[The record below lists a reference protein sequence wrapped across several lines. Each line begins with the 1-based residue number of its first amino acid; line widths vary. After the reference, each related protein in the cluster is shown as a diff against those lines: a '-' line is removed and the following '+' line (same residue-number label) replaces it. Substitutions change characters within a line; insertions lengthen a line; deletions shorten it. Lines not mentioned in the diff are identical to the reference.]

1 MNEYLK
7 IAWRNIWR
15 NKRRTLIT
23 TASIFF
29 AMFLAL
35 VMRSF
40 QLGSYGHMIRSMVE
54 SYTGYIQIQSKDYWD
69 DKTIDNSFAFNEEI
83 LKSIEENQN
92 VSLVVPR
99 LESFALA
106 SSGEQTKGVLV
117 LGIDPEKEK
126 MMSKLED
133 RLIKYRL
140 TPEALK
146 SILKEDLPE
155 KLKEKL
161 QTLENN
167 SYSNSGKLEMDLNF
181 GNGDVEKY
189 LPEILKHSLF
199 ENKYFLENDDGV
211 LVADRLAKFLN
222 LSINDTI
229 ILLGQGYHGYSAAGK
244 YPIRG
249 LVKIPNPELDN
260 MLVYMN
266 LPRCQELYSVDNR
279 LTSLSIDLKNNKD
292 KDVKKT
298 KKSLISELDPEIY
311 AVKDW
316 KELNP
321 ELVQQIE
328 SDNGGGL
335 IMIGILYMIVAF
347 GIFGTVLMM
356 TAERRREFGV
366 MIAVGMQ
373 KYKLGIIV
381 TYEMIMVGLL
391 AIVFGILASIPIIQW
406 YYHNPIQLTGDL
418 AKTMESYGMEAVMP
432 MAWQADIFLIQT
444 LIVLVLVAVAI
455 FYPIYSITRIKVIK
469 ALRD

>member
-1 MNEYLK
+1 MKEYIK

-40 QLGSYGHMIRSMVE
+40 QIGSYGHMIKSMVE

-69 DKTIDNSFAFNEEI
+69 DKTIDNSIEFSEQM

-126 MMSKLED
+126 KMSKLED

-140 TPEALK
+140 TTKALK
-146 SILKEDLPE
+146 LIFEEEIPE
-155 KLKEKL
+155 KLIEKL
-161 QTLENN
+161 KTLENN
-167 SYSNSGKLEMDLNF
+167 SYSNTEKLELDMDF
-181 GNGDVEKY
+181 ENGDTEKY
-189 LPEILKHSLF
+189 LSKILKHSGF
-199 ENKYFLENDDGV
+199 ENNYFHENDDGV

-266 LPRCQELYSVDNR
+266 LPYCQELYSVDNR

-292 KDVKKT
+292 KGVKKT
-298 KKSLISELDPEIY
+298 KKQIISVLDQEIY

-335 IMIGILYMIVAF
+335 IMIAILYMIVAF

-356 TAERRREFGV
+356 TVERKREFGV

-381 TYEMIMVGLL
+381 TFEMILLGLL
-391 AIVFGILASIPIIQW
+391 AIVSGIIASIPIIQY
-406 YYHNPIQLTGDL
+406 YYHYPIQLTGEM
-418 AKTMESYGMEAVMP
+418 AKTIESYGMEPVMP
-432 MAWQADIFLIQT
+432 MAWQADIFLTQT

>member
-40 QLGSYGHMIRSMVE
+40 QIGSYGHMIRSMVE

-69 DKTIDNSFAFNEEI
+69 DKTIDNSFEFNEQI
-83 LKSIEENQN
+83 LKSVEENQN

-117 LGIDPEKEK
+117 LGVDPEKEK
-126 MMSKLED
+126 MMTKLED

-146 SILKEDLPE
+146 LILKEELPE

-161 QTLENN
+161 KTLENN
-167 SYSNSGKLEMDLNF
+167 SYSNTGKLELDMEF
-181 GNGDVEKY
+181 ENGDTEKY
-189 LPEILKHSLF
+189 LPKILKHSRF
-199 ENKYFLENDDGV
+199 ENKYFHENDNGV

-266 LPRCQELYSVDNR
+266 LPYCQELYSVDNR

-292 KDVKKT
+292 KSVKKT
-298 KKSLISELDPEIY
+298 KKSLILELDQEIY
-311 AVKDW
+311 AIKDW

-356 TAERRREFGV
+356 TTERRREFGV
-366 MIAVGMQ
+366 MVAVGMQ

-381 TYEMIMVGLL
+381 TCEMIMIGLL
-391 AIVFGILASIPIIQW
+391 AIVSGIIASIPIIQY
-406 YYHNPIQLTGDL
+406 YYHNPVQLTGDM
-418 AKTMESYGMEAVMP
+418 AKTIENYGMEPVMP
-432 MAWQADIFLIQT
+432 MAWQADFFLTQT
-444 LIVLVLVAVAI
+444 LIVILLVGVAI
-455 FYPIYSITRIKVIK
+455 FYPIYTITRIKVIK

>member
-1 MNEYLK
+1 MKEYIK

-40 QLGSYGHMIRSMVE
+40 QIGSYGYMIRSMVE
-54 SYTGYIQIQSKDYWD
+54 SYTGYLQIQSKNYWD
-69 DKTIDNSFAFNEEI
+69 DKTIDNSFEYNEQI

-117 LGIDPEKEK
+117 LGIDPDKEK

-140 TPEALK
+140 TPEALNL
-146 SILKEDLPE
+146 ILKEELPE
-155 KLKEKL
+155 ELKEKL
-161 QTLENN
+161 KTLENN
-167 SYSNSGKLEMDLNF
+167 SYSNTAKLELDIDF
-181 GNGDVEKY
+181 ENGDTEKY
-189 LPEILKHSLF
+189 LPKILKHSGF
-199 ENKYFLENDDGV
+199 ENKYFHENDNGV

-222 LSINDTI
+222 LNINDTI
-229 ILLGQGYHGYSAAGK
+229 ILIGQGYHGYSAAGK

-260 MLVYMN
+260 MLIYMN
-266 LPRCQELYSVDNR
+266 LPYCQELYSVDNR

-292 KDVKKT
+292 KGVKKT
-298 KKSLISELDPEIY
+298 KKSLISELNQEIY

-356 TAERRREFGV
+356 TTERRKEFGV
-366 MIAVGMQ
+366 MVAVGMQ

-381 TYEMIMVGLL
+381 TYEMIMIGLL
-391 AIVFGILASIPIIQW
+391 AIISGILASIPII
-406 YYHNPIQLTGDL
+406 YYYFQNPVRITGDIG
-418 AKTMESYGMEAVMP
+418 KTFENMGMEPVLP
-432 MAWQADIFLIQT
+432 MAWQADFFLTQT
-444 LIVLVLVAVAI
+444 VIVLVLVGVAI
-455 FYPIYSITRIKVIK
+455 FYPIYTITRIKVIK